1 MRRGCEVDR
10 PIRAANDG
18 AVATSTRRYGSNRRW
33 LLKALREVAHEVQ
46 QLTWG
51 LDEAIL
57 TRRPPQETGLREDWS
72 ILEIVGFLHDSEEE
86 DLRSVRAIC
95 DRSGTRLAERRAHLG
110 PGERRYRL
118 EQFRDLLWGFASLR
132 EELLWT
138 LQWAD
143 AAWEHHGV
151 HRHRGEVTLDQF
163 VHEINERDLEAMWS
177 LRSLCEAAPAGSGRR
192 RM

>member
-1 MRRGCEVDR
+1 M
-10 PIRAANDG
+10 P
-18 AVATSTRRYGSNRRW
+18 TSSKRYGSNQRW

-51 LDEAIL
+51 LDESVL
-57 TRRPPQETGLREDWS
+57 TRRPPPEAGLREDWS
-72 ILEIVGFLHDSEEE
+72 ILEIVGFLRDSEEE
-86 DLRSVRAIC
+86 DLRAVQAIC
-95 DRSGTRLAERRAHLG
+95 DRSGAPLPERRAHLG

-118 EQFRDLLWGFASLR
+118 EEFRNLLYGFASLR

-143 AAWEHHGV
+143 RAWDHHGV
-151 HRHRGEVTLDQF
+151 HRHRGEVTLGEY

-177 LRSLCEAAPAGSGRR
+177 LRRLCEAAPAGSGRR
-192 RM
+192 RT